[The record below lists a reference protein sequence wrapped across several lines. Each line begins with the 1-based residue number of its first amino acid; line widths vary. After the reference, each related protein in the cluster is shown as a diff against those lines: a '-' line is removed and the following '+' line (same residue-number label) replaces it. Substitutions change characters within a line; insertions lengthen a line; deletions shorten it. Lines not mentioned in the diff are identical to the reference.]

1 MYPRKFIRT
10 FFPHIPPDN
19 KPRCQL
25 SITAHDCL
33 LCMFLNFWSPA
44 KRRGHVAYNFG
55 RVCLYVC
62 LSDDNFQMPWC
73 WKFIFAH
80 RAYLHTLWI
89 KIVFKGHWHWVK
101 DSRSRLQEPKS
112 WKFLFQQCKTLIS
125 NNSVSTK
132 HRTMKFACSMGLFEY
147 SGSNGVTLSRD
158 RKWQCVTKSTH
169 SRVICLILEGKL
181 VFLYFYFT
189 LISVTSWL
197 SNQYSNRSKK
207 CTVYTTV
214 AGACIWIDVLFSRIQ
229 LWMTCLKLL
238 HQ

>member
-1 MYPRKFIRT
+1 MLRSHIRIKPACLVTTGCRWGQFSLQWGRWSFYIHPSSPFHPCQSTHLRHMLRWCASVCLQEYVSVEYVQLVLKSPTGHVHRYFCPRHFPQTNPPKIIPDKSPRMYPRKFIRT

-101 DSRSRLQEPKS
+101 DL
-112 WKFLFQQCKTLIS
+112 
-125 NNSVSTK
+125 
-132 HRTMKFACSMGLFEY
+132 
-147 SGSNGVTLSRD
+147 
-158 RKWQCVTKSTH
+158 
-169 SRVICLILEGKL
+169 
-181 VFLYFYFT
+181 
-189 LISVTSWL
+189 
-197 SNQYSNRSKK
+197 
-207 CTVYTTV
+207 
-214 AGACIWIDVLFSRIQ
+214 
-229 LWMTCLKLL
+229 
-238 HQ
+238 